1 MKSLYLSFGKKTSIL
16 QIASSMAKAI
26 VSLEQFYRDKY
37 GNLSEDL
44 RKNEGQFNVFRIE
57 DRISTGTTSPT
68 FIRRDFFKIMLF
80 QGDNIFHYGDK
91 SISISGNTLLFF
103 NPQVPYTYDPLHADT
118 SGYFCV
124 FRDEFFKGNLRLN
137 LMELPLFAA
146 GSQPVFSLDDEKT
159 AEVKNIFER
168 IIKELD
174 TDYRYRYELIK
185 NYVSELIYLAMKL
198 QPANSPF
205 EHADAASRIT
215 SVFTE
220 LLERQFPI
228 VSLSQR
234 FELRSPKA
242 FAERLSIHV
251 NYLNRAI
258 RKTTG
263 RTTTDHIFE
272 RLTAEARALLK
283 YTDWN
288 VAEISYVLG
297 FDDQAHFNRFFKQQ
311 TAMSPSA
318 FRQV

>member
-1 MKSLYLSFGKKTSIL
+1 M
-16 QIASSMAKAI
+16 QIVFIYVMAKAPE
-26 VSLEQFYRDKY
+26 SLEQFYRDKY
-37 GNLSEDL
+37 GSLSEDFP
-44 RKNEGQFNVFRIE
+44 KNTGQFNAFRIE
-57 DRISTGTTSPT
+57 DRIRTGATSPT

-91 SISISGNTLLFF
+91 SIPISGNTLLFF
-103 NPQVPYTYDPLHADT
+103 TPQVPYTYDPLASDT

-124 FRDEFFKGNLRLN
+124 FKDEFFKGTLRLN
-137 LMELPLFAA
+137 LTELPLFVA
-146 GSQPVFSLDDEKT
+146 GSQPVFSLDDEAT
-159 AEVKNIFER
+159 SEVESIFEK
-168 IIKELD
+168 IIRELD
-174 TDYRYRYELIK
+174 TDYVYKYELIK

-198 QPANSPF
+198 QPASNSL
-205 EHADAASRIT
+205 EHPDAASRIT
-215 SVFTE
+215 SVFIE

-228 VSLSQR
+228 ESSSQR
-234 FELRSPKA
+234 FELRSPKV

-272 RLTAEARALLK
+272 RLTAEAKALLK
-283 YTDWN
+283 HTDWN
-288 VAEISYVLG
+288 IAEISYVLG
-297 FDDQAHFNRFFKQQ
+297 FEDQAHFNNFFKKQ